1 MLASARMALG
11 ELNGKIFG
19 ASFAET
25 ATCAASALAASE
37 ATMTETSVFLN
48 LEAS

>member
-1 MLASARMALG
+1 MLVSARMALG

-19 ASFAET
+19 ASSAEI

-48 LEAS
+48 SEAS